1 MNLPVFN
8 FEALMQNVFVV
19 ICIRILVLAAVLM
32 GINIFLDYLAKRAT
46 KKITNRKQA
55 KQVTTILATLKS
67 IVDLIIVS
75 IFMMEILPSLGIDI
89 RPFLTAAGVL
99 GVAVGF
105 GSKQLVEDVISGI
118 GLIMQGQILVGDIVE
133 IDGKTGTVEKLNL
146 KLVALRDWDGKV
158 HYIRNGMISV
168 VTNYTRDF
176 AYAIVEIGVA
186 YKEKVDNVIQ
196 VVVDIIN
203 NELKKGECGQYVMGG
218 VEVWGLD
225 SFGDSSINLKFRIK
239 TKTSFQWKVRR
250 ELNRLVK
257 NKFDELGIEI
267 PFPQRT
273 LHIAKDSDANFV
285 INN

>member
-1 MNLPVFN
+1 MTLPVIDFQ
-8 FEALMQNVFVV
+8 ALMQNVFVI
-19 ICIRILVLAAVLM
+19 ICIRILVLAGILV
-32 GINIFLDYLAKRAT
+32 GINTFLLFLSKRAV

-55 KQVTTILATLKS
+55 KQISTILATIQS
-67 IVDLIIVS
+67 IIDLIIIA
-75 IFMMEILPSLGIDI
+75 IFMMEVLPKLGIDI

-105 GSKQLVEDVISGI
+105 GSKQLVEDVITGM

-146 KLVALRDWDGKV
+146 KMVALRDWDGKV

-186 YKEKVDNVIQ
+186 YKESVDKVIQ
-196 VVVDIIN
+196 VVVDVVN
-203 NELKKGECGQYVMGG
+203 NELKKGECGQYIIGS

-225 SFGDSSINLKFRIK
+225 SFGESSINLKFRIK
-239 TKTSFQWKVRR
+239 TKTSFQWKVKR
-250 ELNRLVK
+250 EFNRLVK

-273 LHIAKDSDANFV
+273 LHIAKDSDINAV
-285 INN
+285 IKE

>member
-1 MNLPVFN
+1 MNLSLPN

-19 ICIRILVLAAVLM
+19 ICVRILILSAILI
-32 GINIFLDYLAKRAT
+32 GINIFVNYLIKRAT
-46 KKITNRKQA
+46 KRMENPKQA
-55 KQVTTILATLKS
+55 KQVSTILATIKS
-67 IVDLIIVS
+67 IINLVIIS
-75 IFMMEILPSLGIDI
+75 IFMLEILPNLGLDI

-118 GLIMQGQILVGDIVE
+118 GLIMQGQIMVGDIVE
-133 IDGKTGTVEKLNL
+133 IGGKVGTVEKLNL

-176 AYAIVEIGVA
+176 AYAIAEIGVA

-196 VVVDIIN
+196 VVIDVVN
-203 NELKKGECGQYVMGG
+203 NELKKGECGQYVIGD

-225 SFGDSSINLKFRIK
+225 SFGDSAIKLKFRIK
-239 TKTSFQWKVRR
+239 TKTYFQWKVRR
-250 ELNRLVK
+250 EFNRLVK

-273 LHIAKDSDANFV
+273 LHISKESD
-285 INN
+285 ITEQIEK

>member
-1 MNLPVFN
+1 MQLPDISFHSIMHSV
-8 FEALMQNVFVV
+8 AVV
-19 ICIRILVLAAVLM
+19 ILARILVLAIVLKVT
-32 GINIFLDYLAKRAT
+32 NVFLQYLSKRVT
-46 KKITNRKQA
+46 QKIENRKQA
-55 KQVTTILATLKS
+55 KQITTILATLKS
-67 IVDLIIVS
+67 VVDLIIIA
-75 IFMMEILPSLGIDI
+75 IFMMEILPKLGIDI

-118 GLIMQGQILVGDIVE
+118 ALIMQGQILVGDIVE

-146 KLVALRDWDGKV
+146 KMVVLRDWDGRV
-158 HYIRNGMISV
+158 HYIRNGMVNI

-176 AYAIVEIGVA
+176 AYAIVQVGVA
-186 YKEKVDNVIQ
+186 YKENVDHVIQ
-196 VVVDIIN
+196 VVSDVVN
-203 NELKKGECGQYVMGG
+203 NELKKSECAPYIIGNM
-218 VEVWGLD
+218 EVWGLD

-250 ELNRLVK
+250 EFNRLVK

-273 LHIAKDSDANFV
+273 LHIAKNDEESFFQK
-285 INN
+285 I